1 MNRLMLP
8 VILLCLCTGIL
19 PAQTP
24 QIDSLRAGIYRAANE
39 KEELAAILRLCEEY
53 QSINRDTL
61 DHYAYRAK
69 DLAAKTADPKLVD
82 LAAVAVADDY
92 YRWGWLDSALATI
105 NPVIAHNNVT
115 LPAERPLY
123 FKATR
128 RQALYYGSKMKYP
141 EALAILY
148 KLVNEAEKYNDSVV
162 ISTNINTIGSIAL
175 IRETPQAALQ
185 WFYRALGYLS
195 QGAAFDAPKAAL
207 FSNLSEAYF
216 LKGIADS
223 AVYYSGLA
231 IDLYKQQQN
240 LMGIAMAYQRQS
252 KIFLKNGDPAKA
264 EAALKEMIEAR
275 QATQDG
281 NIHAD
286 DNITL
291 VEFYLNTKQVDKAI
305 AWCTQYLKQ
314 GNLYESVPGEGQVLN
329 NALSIRLM
337 YYELLAR
344 AYKQKGDLANYQ
356 QLLEQIILA
365 KDSLAEAKSEQVIAE
380 MQTKYEVQKKENT
393 IIQQQLTIVKK
404 NNVFYR
410 VMGVV
415 LILLVISFVMFR
427 DYRKKQ
433 RVKVEAA
440 IGNEKR
446 LAARAVAD
454 AEENERKRIAADL
467 HDNLGA
473 YAASIASNLE
483 VLQSDQLSGQHKVA
497 LQELNQNSQTMVSQL
512 SDTIWAL
519 NKDSLTLTAIS
530 DRIKVFLSRIGNS
543 YPGIRMDVQEDIIT
557 DMALPPTQ
565 AFHLFQIIQEAITN
579 AVKHSGAGR
588 IRVGISGGED
598 WQVSISD
605 DGKGM
610 DERNVKPGTG
620 NGLRNMKERASVS
633 GWSIS
638 WKPAVPQGTMVLIQP
653 VHSLNK

>member
-1 MNRLMLP
+1 MNRSILP
-8 VILLCLCTGIL
+8 VIVLCLCTGIL
-19 PAQTP
+19 NAQTP

-53 QSINRDTL
+53 QSIDRDTL
-61 DHYAYRAK
+61 DLYAYRAK
-69 DLAAKTADPKLVD
+69 DLAAKTGDVKLID

-92 YRWGWLDSALATI
+92 YRWGWLDSALAAI
-105 NPVIAHNNVT
+105 NPVIAHNNVAV
-115 LPAERPLY
+115 PAERPLY

-128 RQALYYGSKMKYP
+128 RQALFYGGKMKYP

-148 KLVNEAEKYNDSVV
+148 KLINEAEKYNDSVV

-175 IRETPQAALQ
+175 IRETPQVALQ
-185 WFYRALGYLS
+185 WFYRALNYLG
-195 QGAAFDAPKAAL
+195 QGPAFDAPKAAL

-216 LKGIADS
+216 LKGIPDS
-223 AVYYSGLA
+223 AVHYSRLA

-252 KIFLKNGDPAKA
+252 KIYLKNGDPAKA
-264 EAALKEMIEAR
+264 EAALKEMIEVR

-286 DNITL
+286 DNVTL
-291 VEFYLNTKQVDKAI
+291 VEFYLSTNQVDKAI
-305 AWCTQYLKQ
+305 AWCTQFLKQ
-314 GNLYESVPGEGQVLN
+314 GNLYDAVAGEGEVLS

-337 YYELLAR
+337 YYDLLAR
-344 AYKQKGDLANYQ
+344 AYKQKGDASNYQ
-356 QLLEQIILA
+356 QMLEQIILA
-365 KDSLAEAKSEQVIAE
+365 KDSLSVAKSEQAIAE

-410 VMGVV
+410 VIGVV
-415 LILLVISFVMFR
+415 FVLLLISFFLFR

-433 RVKVEAA
+433 KVKVEAA

-483 VLQSDQLSGQHKVA
+483 VLQSDQLNGQHKVA

-530 DRIKVFLSRIGNS
+530 DRVKVFLNRIGNS
-543 YPGIRMDVQEDIIT
+543 YPGIRMDVQEEIET
-557 DMALPPTQ
+557 DTSLPPTQ
-565 AFHLFQIIQEAITN
+565 AFHLFQIIQEATTN
-579 AVKHSGAGR
+579 AVKHSGADR
-588 IRVGISGGED
+588 IIVLIRGGAE

-605 DGKGM
+605 NGKGM
-610 DERNVKPGTG
+610 NEKNCPG
-620 NGLRNMKERASVS
+620 NGLHNMKVRATVS
-633 GWSIS
+633 GWTIS
-638 WKPAVPQGTMVLIQP
+638 WKTVIPQGTMVMIEP
-653 VHSLNK
+653 VH

>member
-1 MNRLMLP
+1 MNRSILP
-8 VILLCLCTGIL
+8 VIMLCLCTGIL

-24 QIDSLRAGIYRAANE
+24 QIDSLRAGIYRAFNE
-39 KEELAAILRLCEEY
+39 KEELAAILRLCDEY
-53 QSINRDTL
+53 QSIDRDTL
-61 DHYAYRAK
+61 DLYAYRAK
-69 DLAAKTADPKLVD
+69 DLAAKSGDPKQID

-92 YRWGWLDSALATI
+92 YRWGWLDSALAAI
-105 NPVIAHNNVT
+105 GPVITHNNVT

-175 IRETPQAALQ
+175 VRETPQVALQ
-185 WFYRALGYLS
+185 WFYRALGYL
-195 QGAAFDAPKAAL
+195 GHGPAFDAPKAAL
-207 FSNLSEAYF
+207 YSNLSEAYF
-216 LKGIADS
+216 LKGNVDS
-223 AVYYSGLA
+223 AVYYSVLA
-231 IDLYKQQQN
+231 ISLYKQQQN

-252 KIFLKNGDPAKA
+252 KIFLKNGDLTKA
-264 EAALKEMIEAR
+264 EAALKEMIEVR
-275 QATQDG
+275 QATNDG

-291 VEFYLNTKQVDKAI
+291 VEFYLGTNQVEKAI
-305 AWCTQYLKQ
+305 AWCQQFLKQ
-314 GNLYESVPGEGQVLN
+314 GNLYEAQPGEGQLLS
-329 NALSIRLM
+329 NALAIRLM
-337 YYELLAR
+337 YYDLLAR
-344 AYKQKGDLANYQ
+344 AYKQKGDMVKYQ
-356 QLLEQIILA
+356 EMLEQIILA
-365 KDSLAEAKSEQVIAE
+365 KDSLAEAKSEQAIAE

-393 IIQQQLTIVKK
+393 IIQQHLTIAQK
-404 NNVFYR
+404 NNVFFI
-410 VMGVV
+410 VMGIVF
-415 LILLVISFVMFR
+415 IILVIAFFLFR

-433 RVKVEAA
+433 RMKVAVA

-446 LAARAVAD
+446 LAAMAVAD

-483 VLQSDQLSGQHKVA
+483 VLQSDLLSGQHKVA

-530 DRIKVFLSRIGNS
+530 DRIKVFLNRISNS
-543 YPGIRMDVQEDIIT
+543 YPGIRMDVQEDIET
-557 DMALPPTQ
+557 DISLPPTQ
-565 AFHLFQIIQEAITN
+565 AFHLFQIIQEAVTN

-588 IRVGISGGED
+588 ITVQIRGGAD
-598 WQVSISD
+598 WQVSITD

-610 DERNVKPGTG
+610 KEEGAVSGAG
-620 NGLRNMKERASVS
+620 NGLHNMMERAAVS
-633 GWSIS
+633 GWMIS
-638 WKPAVPQGTMVLIQP
+638 WKPAIPQGTMVIIQP
-653 VHSLNK
+653 VSLTQ